1 MATVAQASYDV
12 LRAGGLTTIF
22 GNPGSNELKFL
33 AAMPTDFRYV
43 LGLHEGAVI
52 SMADGYALA
61 SGRTA
66 FVNLHAAVRLGNAMG
81 GLTNAVYSHSP
92 LVVTAGPAGAFDD
105 RAGSHAGQR
114 RCRRNCPAAGQVEQ
128 RAARCAQDVPRTII
142 QAIHTAT
149 AAPRGPVYVSVPY
162 DDWDATADPPSA
174 TCLLGA
180 FHSAGSLAPDQLA
193 DLVDALAAATNP
205 AIVLGPQVDAAQA
218 NADAVRWPRP
228 CGRRCGSRRR
238 LPVARSRPG
247 TRRSAASC
255 PPAVAGVTAR
265 LAGHDLVLVVG
276 APVFRYHQYEP
287 GDYLPEGSPADP
299 ADRRSR
305 RGRPRAGRRRRRRR
319 REGCAGP
326 ARRRRARRRP
336 RPRCHRCPTS
346 RSARTGDGFVHP
358 DEVFALLRE
367 HAPADA
373 IYVNES
379 TSTSDSFWSQVDLAL
394 PGSYYFPASGG
405 LGFGLPAAVGV
416 QLARPDRQVIG
427 VIGDGSANYGITALW
442 TAARY
447 RIPVVFVILKN
458 GTYGALRGFADLLD
472 TGETPGLD
480 VPGIDFVQIAQGY
493 GVEARAVTTGE
504 EFVLALKSAL
514 DRPRPVLIEVATAHL
529 QFHELT

>member
-52 SMADGYALA
+52 SMADGFALA
-61 SGRTA
+61 SGEPVL
-66 FVNLHAAVRLGNAMG
+66 VNLHAASGSGNAMG

-92 LVVTAGPAGAFDD
+92 LVVTAGQQV
-105 RAGSHAGQR
+105 RSTIGQEVMLA
-114 RCRRNCPAAGQVEQ
+114 NVDAANWPGPWSSGQ
-128 RAARCAQDVPRTII
+128 RAASRRRTCPARSSRPCTPRRRRPAARCTCRSPTTTGTR
-142 QAIHTAT
+142 
-149 AAPRGPVYVSVPY
+149 
-162 DDWDATADPPSA
+162 PPTRRAS

-180 FHSAGSLAPDQLA
+180 FARPGPWRPTCSPTSSKP
-193 DLVDALAAATNP
+193 LAAATNP
-205 AIVLGPQVDAAQA
+205 AIVVGPQVDAAQA
-218 NADAVRWPRP
+218 NTDAVQLAEALRAPVWIAPSAS
-228 CGRRCGSRRR
+228 RCPFPTRHPAFRGV
-238 LPVARSRPG
+238 LPA
-247 TRRSAASC
+247 
-255 PPAVAGVTAR
+255 AVAGVTAC
-265 LAGHDLVLVVG
+265 LTGHDLVLVVG

-287 GDYLPEGSPADP
+287 GDYLPEGTRLIQLTADP
-299 ADRRSR
+299 GEAARAPVGDAVVVDVKAALAQLVGAVPAVDRAAL
-305 RGRPRAGRRRRRRR
+305 P
-319 REGCAGP
+319 P
-326 ARRRRARRRP
+326 LP
-336 RPRCHRCPTS
+336 DFPVP
-346 RSARTGDGFVHP
+346 RTGDGFVHP

-367 HAPADA
+367 HAPRRRDLRR
-373 IYVNES
+373 
-379 TSTSDSFWSQVDLAL
+379 TSRPRPRTRSGRRWTSRCRAATSS
-394 PGSYYFPASGG
+394 PPSGG

>member
-52 SMADGYALA
+52 SMADGFALA
-61 SGRTA
+61 SGEPVL
-66 FVNLHAAVRLGNAMG
+66 VNLHAASGSGNAMG

-92 LVVTAGPAGAFDD
+92 LVVTAGQQVRSTIGQEVMLANVDAAQLARPLVKWSNEPA
-105 RAGSHAGQR
+105 
-114 RCRRNCPAAGQVEQ
+114 
-128 RAARCAQDVPRTII
+128 CAEDVPRTIA
-142 QAIHTAT
+142 QAVHTAT

-162 DDWDATADPPSA
+162 DDWDATADPQSVHLPA
-174 TCLLGA
+174 RRVRT
-180 FHSAGSLAPDQLA
+180 AGSLAPEQLA
-193 DLVDALAAATNP
+193 DLVEALAAATNP
-205 AIVLGPQVDAAQA
+205 AIVVGPQVDAAQA
-218 NADAVRWPRP
+218 NADAVQLAEALRAPVWIAPSAS
-228 CGRRCGSRRR
+228 RCPFPTRHPAFRGV
-238 LPVARSRPG
+238 LPA
-247 TRRSAASC
+247 
-255 PPAVAGVTAR
+255 AVAGVTAC

-287 GDYLPEGSPADP
+287 GDYLPEGTRLIQLTADP
-299 ADRRSR
+299 GEAARAPVGDAVVVDVKAALAQLVAAVPALDRAAL
-305 RGRPRAGRRRRRRR
+305 P
-319 REGCAGP
+319 P
-326 ARRRRARRRP
+326 LP
-336 RPRCHRCPTS
+336 DFPLP
-346 RSARTGDGFVHP
+346 RTGDGFVQP

-529 QFHELT
+529 QFHGLT